1 MNDDLFLLLL
11 LIFSPPDGWLST
23 QQRGKK
29 APCRAVGQKK
39 KSKKI
44 RERKWGVPRHS
55 CRPYMDRIFS
65 SFYFSSLVPY
75 NLLEEEEGKHPRP
88 PDEQPRSRLWP
99 LPFGFLRSLTVCYS
113 VVVVPVRTCLNAL
126 TQTYGFTYCNHQ
138 LIFCKRKIYALHFL
152 WVFFYCV
159 TLFLF
164 SFFLSF
170 WLCINLIR
178 LFFIS

>member
-1 MNDDLFLLLL
+1 
-11 LIFSPPDGWLST
+11 
-23 QQRGKK
+23 
-29 APCRAVGQKK
+29 
-39 KSKKI
+39 
-44 RERKWGVPRHS
+44 
-55 CRPYMDRIFS
+55 
-65 SFYFSSLVPY
+65 
-75 NLLEEEEGKHPRP
+75 
-88 PDEQPRSRLWP
+88 